1 MSSRLFQILCDLVSG
16 AQAAPKCPQYTR
28 LQRGLHVEVMFDGE
42 VYRLRLWRDSGTA
55 SDQDWLTVLQNWPW
69 KTWVEPTRSTMA
81 RPPYMQGYIAPSL
94 VQEKLL

>member
-42 VYRLRLWRDSGTA
+42 VYRLRLWRDSGRWWSAAVAGT
-55 SDQDWLTVLQNWPW
+55 
-69 KTWVEPTRSTMA
+69 KRSCLG
-81 RPPYMQGYIAPSL
+81 R
-94 VQEKLL
+94 